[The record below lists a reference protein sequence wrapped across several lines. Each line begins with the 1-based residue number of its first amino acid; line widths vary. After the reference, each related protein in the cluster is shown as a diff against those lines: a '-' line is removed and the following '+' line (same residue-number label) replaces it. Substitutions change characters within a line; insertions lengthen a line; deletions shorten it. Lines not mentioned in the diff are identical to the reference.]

1 MPVKRKPVV
10 DQEMID
16 AVTHYPDIARLDGLL
31 PAIIAH
37 QFAKILRCH
46 SVDLVLS
53 EERVRDTIDYAL
65 QDIYKD
71 DNPLSIAFHSQ
82 RNC

>member
-1 MPVKRKPVV
+1 MPAKHKPAV

-16 AVTHYPDIARLDGLL
+16 AVTHYPDLARLDGLL

-37 QFAKILRCH
+37 QFSEILRGH
-46 SVDLVLS
+46 SADLVLS

-65 QDIYKD
+65 QEIYKD
-71 DNPLSIAFHSQ
+71 DNPLSMAFHKG
-82 RNC
+82 R